1 MMNEQQRDFIEF
13 ALQQQA
19 LRFGD
24 FCLKSGRQSPY
35 FFNAGVFASG
45 NSLSI
50 FAQHYAH
57 AIQAKDIDFDVLFGP
72 AYKGIPL
79 ATATVMALQ
88 QHYQRDVPFAF
99 NRKEVKDHGEGG
111 QLVGSDIRG
120 KNILLIDDVLT
131 AGSAVHEV
139 SPLLSQ
145 QDAHLVGAII
155 ALNRQER
162 GQGQASTV
170 TELQETFNIQIH
182 SIITLQNLL
191 EYLQHNKEYAQ
202 YLPAMEAY
210 WDKYGSCE

>member
-1 MMNEQQRDFIEF
+1 MNEQQRDFIEF

-45 NSLSI
+45 HSLSVS
-50 FAQHYAH
+50 AQHYAH
-57 AIQAKDIDFDVLFGP
+57 AIQAKGIDFDVLFGP

-99 NRKEVKDHGEGG
+99 NRKEIKDHGEGG

-131 AGSAVHEV
+131 AGSAVREV
-139 SPLLSQ
+139 TPLLAQ

-162 GQGQASTV
+162 GQGQTSTV

-182 SIITLQNLL
+182 SIITLQDLL
-191 EYLQHNKEYAQ
+191 EYLQHNKAYAQ
-202 YLPAMEAY
+202 HLPAMEAY
-210 WDKYGSCE
+210 WEQDGSCE